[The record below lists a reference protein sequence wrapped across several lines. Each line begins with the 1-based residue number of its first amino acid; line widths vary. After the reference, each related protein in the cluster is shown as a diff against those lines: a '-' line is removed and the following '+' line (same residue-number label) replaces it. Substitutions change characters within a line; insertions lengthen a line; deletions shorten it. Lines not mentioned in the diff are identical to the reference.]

1 MLLFSAKNRLFKR
14 KMKNNTPEDLADGL
28 AKDRDERIQQENHL
42 TGYNALVK
50 LWKNNEEAHDALEM
64 MGYGSRALG
73 TARLQSDCLALP
85 GKRKERQDALVQTR
99 VGGSRFTEPKVS
111 ATTEERACTLLRFCY
126 GPSLDRAA

>member
-1 MLLFSAKNRLFKR
+1 
-14 KMKNNTPEDLADGL
+14 MKNNTPEDLADGL

-73 TARLQSDCLALP
+73 TARLQSDCLACQ
-85 GKRKERQDALVQTR
+85 GQRTVKEQHAVVQT
-99 VGGSRFTEPKVS
+99 
-111 ATTEERACTLLRFCY
+111 
-126 GPSLDRAA
+126 